1 MADFL
6 LGNLG
11 GVTRLRTCL
20 PGQDVENINLDERY
34 VTFDST
40 WPNAFRLIDNN
51 VVSAASL
58 SNLTVN
64 YAGGATR
71 RVKLLPSSGSLVRP
85 VLAWARRGSGS
96 LQYISG
102 GVTRTQAYQ
111 RGYRQCGVSLR
122 TAFILLSPQLSG
134 VDYVYFIFGN
144 NASSPEDS
152 GTNGFILG
160 NHPLHGRGL
169 FVSRPGAV
177 IETAGIDDMTVATK
191 KNVFQIAETGQCAS
205 SGLALSDPMAD
216 PVLATG
222 SGPVVGFVDLEG
234 SYPHYPPVIVYF
246 TTNAGGIACSAYWI
260 NPSRIML
267 TGGTGVT
274 NFRFAVVAT
283 DPAYRGGVD
292 STEGVRRWHYSPAT
306 GLVVTKHDVHF
317 DLASQTDYIFRS
329 DRLTPYI
336 KAYEQIPASRPFG
349 AYNIPAPPPVGAG
362 LPFAFFLHYKNATGD
377 WWCGCG
383 YSGEFDKRIFNTTI
397 DKWVP
402 QDTMNAYVSARDKYT
417 WLGASSSTLTAFA
430 TMNVSDF

>member
-6 LGNLG
+6 LGSLG

-20 PGQDVENINLDERY
+20 PGHDVENVNLDERY
-34 VTFDST
+34 VTFDSA
-40 WPNAFRLIDNN
+40 WANAFRLIDNN

-71 RVKLLPSSGSLVRP
+71 RVKLLPSNGSLVRP
-85 VLAWARRGSGS
+85 VLAWARRGAGS

-122 TAFILLSPQLSG
+122 ASFILLSPQLSG

-144 NASSPEDS
+144 NASAAEDS

-169 FVSRPGAV
+169 FVSRPGAP
-177 IETAGIDDMTVATK
+177 IETASLDDMTVATK

-205 SGLALSDPMAD
+205 SGIALSDPMAD
-216 PVLATG
+216 PVLTG
-222 SGPVVGFVDLEG
+222 GGPVCGFVDLEG

-246 TTNAGGIACSAYWI
+246 TTNASGIACSVFWVS
-260 NPSRIML
+260 PSRLMIL
-267 TGGTGVT
+267 GGATIT
-274 NFRFAVVAT
+274 NFRFAVVAS

-292 STEGVRRWHYSPAT
+292 SAEGVRRWHYSPPT
-306 GLVVTKHDVHF
+306 GLVVTKHNVNF
-317 DLASQTDYIFRS
+317 DEAGETDYIFKS
-329 DRLTPYI
+329 SRLTPYI
-336 KAYEQIPASRPFG
+336 KAYEQIPSSRPFG
-349 AYNIPAPPPVGAG
+349 AYSIPLPPPVGAG
-362 LPFAFFLHYKNATGD
+362 LPFAFFLHYKNGTGD

-397 DKWVP
+397 DQWTS
-402 QDTMNAYVSARDKYT
+402 QDSLTAFVSARDKYT
-417 WLGASSSTLTAFA
+417 WLGSTSSTLTAFA

>member
-6 LGNLG
+6 LGNLD

-58 SNLTVN
+58 ANLTVN
-64 YAGGATR
+64 YASGATR
-71 RVKLLPSSGSLVRP
+71 RVKLLPSNGSLVRP
-85 VLAWARRGSGS
+85 VLAWARRGAG
-96 LQYISG
+96 LIQYISG

-122 TAFILLSPQLSG
+122 TSFILLSPQLSG

-144 NASSPEDS
+144 NASSSEDS

-160 NHPLHGRGL
+160 EHPLHGRGL

-177 IETAGIDDMTVATK
+177 IETAGLEDMTVATK
-191 KNVFQIAETGQCAS
+191 KNVFQIAETGTCTS
-205 SGLALSDPMAD
+205 SGLSLSDPMAD
-216 PVLATG
+216 PVLTG
-222 SGPVVGFVDLEG
+222 SGPVIGFVDLEG
-234 SYPHYPPVIVYF
+234 SYPDYPPVIVYF
-246 TTNAGGIACSAYWI
+246 TTNVQGVACSVYWI
-260 NPSRIML
+260 NSSRLMI
-267 TGGTGVT
+267 TGGASGTT
-274 NFRFAVVAT
+274 FRFAVVAT
-283 DPAYRGGVD
+283 DPAYRGGD
-292 STEGVRRWHYSPAT
+292 DAAEGVRRWHYSPAT
-306 GLVVTKHDVHF
+306 GLVVTKHNVNYDE
-317 DLASQTDYIFRS
+317 AGPTDYIFRS
-329 DRLTPYI
+329 NRLTPYI

-349 AYNIPAPPPVGAG
+349 IYNLSSPPPIGAG
-362 LPFAFFLHYKNATGD
+362 FPFTFFLHYTNNSGD

-383 YSGEFDKRIFNTTI
+383 YSGAFDMRRFNTTT
-397 DKWVP
+397 DQWVVA
-402 QDTMNAYVSARDKYT
+402 DTLNAYVSARDKYT
-417 WLGASSSTLTAFA
+417 WLGASSSTLTALA